1 MSVRLPSGRVRW
13 AAPAV
18 VAAVVTAAAITFH
31 SSGASAQ
38 PKLPPR
44 TAAELVKSV
53 ERAHPSGLSGTVVSM
68 FDLGLPSLPAMQGVG
83 PGGLTPR
90 ALLSGTQ
97 TFRVWYAG
105 PARQRLAW
113 IAPLAEQDFVHNGR
127 DLWTFTSTSNTA
139 THATIPARSVT
150 EQGRERRDGRE
161 GRDGDS
167 GQGPT
172 DGPPPLVAAEQA
184 LAAIRPSTRVS
195 VDENIV
201 VAGRPAYQLQ
211 LQPRDSRSL
220 IGSVRIAVD
229 AATSV
234 PLRVQVM
241 PAGSTKP
248 AFQIGFTHVSFTTP
262 DTSVFDFRP
271 PPGASVQQRTL
282 RELLTSSVA
291 LPAHADGLPP
301 AGDSSTHG
309 ESADQTDHTDHAD
322 RAAPG
327 LSGVRVLGSGWTAV
341 AELPHSGDL
350 TGRYAPLLDTL
361 SQAVPEGRLVTTP
374 ILSVLVTPQHV
385 FVGPV
390 GAADLQHVAATG
402 HGL

>member
-18 VAAVVTAAAITFH
+18 VAALVTAAAITFH

-44 TAAELVKSV
+44 TAAELVSSV
-53 ERAHPSGLSGTVVSM
+53 ERAHLSGLSGTVVST
-68 FDLGLPSLPAMQGVG
+68 FDLGLPSLPAMQGVA

-139 THATIPARSVT
+139 THATIPTRSAT
-150 EQGRERRDGRE
+150 EQGREGRE

-167 GQGPT
+167 LPEPT
-172 DGPPPLVAAEQA
+172 DGLPPQVAAEQA

-195 VDENIV
+195 VDQNVV

-211 LQPRDSRSL
+211 LQPRDTRSL

-234 PLRVQVM
+234 PLRVQVV
-241 PAGSTKP
+241 PTGSTKP
-248 AFQIGFTHVSFTTP
+248 AVQIGFTHVSFTTP
-262 DTSVFDFRP
+262 DASVFDFRP
-271 PPGASVQQRTL
+271 PPGATVQQRTL

-291 LPAHADGLPP
+291 LPARADGLPP
-301 AGDSSTHG
+301 AGDSSRHG
-309 ESADQTDHTDHAD
+309 EPADHADHADHTD
-322 RAAPG
+322 RAALG

-350 TGRYAPLLDTL
+350 TGRYAPLLDAL

-390 GAADLQHVAATG
+390 SAADLQQVAATG